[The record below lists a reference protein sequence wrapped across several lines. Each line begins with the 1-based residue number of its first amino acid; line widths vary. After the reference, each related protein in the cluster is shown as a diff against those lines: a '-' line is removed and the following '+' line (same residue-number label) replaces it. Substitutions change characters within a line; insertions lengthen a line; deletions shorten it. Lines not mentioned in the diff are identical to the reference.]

1 MTFRTGELT
10 RGMCVVDRRNDGA
23 HAPAAGFA
31 QVQKTLQNRME
42 AGSVD
47 VDDLG
52 AMSVVPAPLGAED
65 EPSLRRKKDEP
76 GGILV
81 VDGTPGPE
89 ALVQFMLKRIWNIE
103 TTKESLA
110 ADQLLV

>member
-1 MTFRTGELT
+1 
-10 RGMCVVDRRNDGA
+10 MCVVDRRNDGA

-42 AGSVD
+42 AGFAD
-47 VDDLG
+47 VDDFG
-52 AMSVVPAPLGAED
+52 SIPVVPAPDSIIED
-65 EPSLRRKKDEP
+65 ESSRRRKKDEP

-81 VDGTPGPE
+81 VEGTPGPE
-89 ALVQFMLKRIWNIE
+89 ALVQLMLKRVWNIE
-103 TTKESLA
+103 ATKESLA